1 MLGVRKT
8 DPRFV
13 NFVPRTAEEAVDRYI
28 RCRRNGLKAYLV
40 PECLIDCAKALEP
53 EEMSKFENWIVN
65 PQRDL
70 TKLDLVEQKAIRS
83 SNDAVFASNEKRIEA
98 QLDSLPPVPM
108 EAQHAVQTVD
118 DEKMPP
124 MQELTLEPEPD
135 MGTPSNR

>member
-1 MLGVRKT
+1 MGIRKT

-13 NFVPRTAEEAVDRYI
+13 NFVPQTAEEAVDRYI

-40 PECLIDCAKALEP
+40 PECLIDCAKALQPAELL
-53 EEMSKFENWIVN
+53 KFENWIVN
-65 PQRDL
+65 PQQDL
-70 TKLDLVEQKAIRS
+70 SKLELVEQKAIRS

-108 EAQHAVQTVD
+108 EIDAVQTVD

-135 MGTPSNR
+135 MGTPSDR

>member
-1 MLGVRKT
+1 MLSVRKT

-13 NFVPRTAEEAVDRYI
+13 NFQPRTAEEAVDRYI

-40 PECLIDCAKALEP
+40 PECLIDCARELEP

-65 PQRDL
+65 PNRDL
-70 TKLDLVEQKAIRS
+70 SKVDIVESKAIRL
-83 SNDAVFASNEKRIEA
+83 SNDAVFASNEKRVEA
-98 QLDSLPPVPM
+98 LLDSVPPVP
-108 EAQHAVQTVD
+108 ALD

-124 MQELTLEPEPD
+124 IPGLTLEPEPD

>member
-1 MLGVRKT
+1 MLSVRKT

-53 EEMSKFENWIVN
+53 EELNKFENWIVN
-65 PQRDL
+65 PNRDL
-70 TKLDLVEQKAIRS
+70 SKVDLVEQKAICL
-83 SNDAVFASNEKRIEA
+83 SNDAVFASNEKRVEA
-98 QLDSLPPVPM
+98 QLDAVPPVP
-108 EAQHAVQTVD
+108 AQHAVQTVD

-124 MQELTLEPEPD
+124 IPELTLGPEPD

>member
-1 MLGVRKT
+1 MGVRKT

-83 SNDAVFASNEKRIEA
+83 SNDAVFASNERRVEA
-98 QLDSLPPVPM
+98 QLDSVPPVPM
-108 EAQHAVQTVD
+108 EIDAVRGVD

-124 MQELTLEPEPD
+124 VEELTLEPVPD